1 MSKPTHQFQFL
12 QSNKNSLSNEVSQ
25 QNYPDYKTINV
36 SMGHAIQIQRFQ
48 ILILYFYLY
57 PQFLFFLLIGIGN
70 LQRGI
75 RNLMYMLVLEI
86 LAFQESMYR
95 LSNFH
100 LVFIVIFK
108 VLKDLPMMIC
118 LLLLIL

>member
-1 MSKPTHQFQFL
+1 MSKPTRQFQFL
-12 QSNKNSLSNEVSQ
+12 QSNINFLSNEAYQ
-25 QNYPDYKTINV
+25 QNYRDYKTINV

-57 PQFLFFLLIGIGN
+57 LLFLFFLLIRIGN

-75 RNLMYMLVLEI
+75 RNLMYMLVLKI
-86 LAFQESMYR
+86 LAFQEFMYR

-108 VLKDLPMMIC
+108 VLKDLPMMLS

>member
-36 SMGHAIQIQRFQ
+36 SMGHAIQIQQFQ

-57 PQFLFFLLIGIGN
+57 PQFLFFLLIEIGN

-108 VLKDLPMMIC
+108 VLKDLPMMLC

>member
-1 MSKPTHQFQFL
+1 
-12 QSNKNSLSNEVSQ
+12 LSNEVSQ

-108 VLKDLPMMIC
+108 VLKDLPMMLC